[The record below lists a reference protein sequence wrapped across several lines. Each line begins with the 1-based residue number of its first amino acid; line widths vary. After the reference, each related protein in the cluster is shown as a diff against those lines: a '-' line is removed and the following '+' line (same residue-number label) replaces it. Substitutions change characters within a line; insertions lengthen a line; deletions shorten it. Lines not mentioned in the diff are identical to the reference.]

1 MISLS
6 HIYTAIQ
13 ITLSLSHQNPSTP
26 LFISLIL
33 LLCSSQS
40 PLNQRKNHSTCWGHR
55 SHLTK
60 SLPFLLFTLLP
71 SPLGPLLLPPHLFTT
86 SNFSRFVTKSLCLS
100 CLFLSL
106 FFLLLVIYEILGLPY
121 LILFWFFFCVIYLDD
136 LIMDFIVVKIRF
148 WKVN

>member
-1 MISLS
+1 MPKVHYFKRDLVNLTLMISLS

-13 ITLSLSHQNPSTP
+13 ITYSLSLSLSLSLSHQNPSTP

-33 LLCSSQS
+33 LLRSSQS

-60 SLPFLLFTLLP
+60 SLPFLLFTPLP

-100 CLFLSL
+100 CLFLS
-106 FFLLLVIYEILGLPY
+106 
-121 LILFWFFFCVIYLDD
+121 FFF
-136 LIMDFIVVKIRF
+136 FF
-148 WKVN
+148 W